1 MMHLRALH
9 SAEMH
14 MWLALHA
21 HRQVH
26 PQQFTVVTHRAQE
39 ACRILRTWIHGNPTE
54 NAETKN
60 SIKQVSAAR
69 KARGKTA
76 SARAVA
82 SATRRPKASKL
93 PSTPK
98 RPRGKYLDSTFVFM
112 SPTTVLGSHV
122 SQTAESPAKL
132 KAKEDVSLTH
142 KNSRRLI
149 SLMSMFLLPFRP
161 HSS

>member
-1 MMHLRALH
+1 MVHLRALY

-39 ACRILRTWIHGNPTE
+39 ACRILKSWVHGKATE
-54 NAETKN
+54 NTEVK
-60 SIKQVSAAR
+60 SSVKQVSAAR

-98 RPRGKYLDSTFVFM
+98 RPRGRHYTFDLV
-112 SPTTVLGSHV
+112 VV
-122 SQTAESPAKL
+122 SNECIRVPCVPNSGVASQAEG
-132 KAKEDVSLTH
+132 
-142 KNSRRLI
+142 
-149 SLMSMFLLPFRP
+149 
-161 HSS
+161 

>member
-1 MMHLRALH
+1 MVHLRALY

-39 ACRILRTWIHGNPTE
+39 ACRILKAWVHGNATE
-54 NAETKN
+54 NAEAK
-60 SIKQVSAAR
+60 SSVKQVSAAR

-82 SATRRPKASKL
+82 STTRRTKASKL

-98 RPRGKYLDSTFVFM
+98 RPRGRYLHLTLVVISNKCIRV
-112 SPTTVLGSHV
+112 PCVPNGGV
-122 SQTAESPAKL
+122 ASQAEGQG
-132 KAKEDVSLTH
+132 
-142 KNSRRLI
+142 
-149 SLMSMFLLPFRP
+149 RP
-161 HSS
+161 HPQS

>member
-1 MMHLRALH
+1 
-9 SAEMH
+9 

-26 PQQFTVVTHRAQE
+26 PQQFTVITHRVQE
-39 ACRILRTWIHGNPTE
+39 ACRILRTWISKNSAE
-54 NAETKN
+54 NAEAKN
-60 SIKQVSAAR
+60 PVKQVSAAR

-82 SATRRPKASKL
+82 SATRRPKTSKA
-93 PSTPK
+93 PPTTPK
-98 RPRGKYLDSTFVFM
+98 RPRGKYFHSTLVII
-112 SPTTVLGSHV
+112 SNESVLGSHA
-122 SQTAESPAKL
+122 SQTAASPAKL
-132 KAKEDVSLTH
+132 KAKEDLVLSH

-149 SLMSMFLLPFRP
+149 SLMSTLSLLLGP